1 MGLSSTHPPRTF
13 DPYLLTHKALTLSCS
28 HSIVII
34 IYTIQTDFI
43 TRRHTL
49 SNTRWLAHEYMILTM
64 QDNLTD
70 RGILVGR
77 GWTSKPTNQREKHML
92 ITSSKTSSK
101 WSNKFDSLLTHNWPQ
116 PRTPIATHAHTRIYP
131 IPKAEGTYRRR
142 LIGMCRPHSHHGRDS
157 RCGNAAC
164 MSIIRIFRKKHTRP
178 PWLYSYIGRGLS
190 NSSFP
195 LLHQD
200 INNGQKRVCG
210 RRQVVVLEGRDRA
223 IAVFPAGC

>member
-70 RGILVGR
+70 RGILVRR

-116 PRTPIATHAHTRIYP
+116 PRTPIATHAHTRILFQKR
-131 IPKAEGTYRRR
+131 KARTG
-142 LIGMCRPHSHHGRDS
+142 G
-157 RCGNAAC
+157 
-164 MSIIRIFRKKHTRP
+164 
-178 PWLYSYIGRGLS
+178 GLS
-190 NSSFP
+190 ACADLTLIMEGILDAVMLRACQSSEYSGKNT
-195 LLHQD
+195 HAHHD
-200 INNGQKRVCG
+200 YI
-210 RRQVVVLEGRDRA
+210 A
-223 IAVFPAGC
+223 I